1 MKNSHSGSV
10 ARQLPPEL
18 WAGTAPVVTGPP
30 SAHPALKTCPA
41 AETRHPQAVT
51 PTLTKTLWEPTAGSR
66 TLWLQPVE
74 YSHSQESPGTAA
86 ARCAARAQAGQ
97 KLRHLP

>member
-1 MKNSHSGSV
+1 MNCHLDSAGMALVV
-10 ARQLPPEL
+10 AES
-18 WAGTAPVVTGPP
+18 P

-51 PTLTKTLWEPTAGSR
+51 PTLMKTFWEHMAGSH
-66 TLWLQPVE
+66 TLWLHPVE
-74 YSHSQESPGTAA
+74 YSHSQESPGTTA

-97 KLRHLP
+97 KLRYLA